1 MASKYI
7 QLKTTLCAS
16 ILTIENSPR
25 TEVTM
30 RFLDWLFVY
39 WFTWH
44 WCRIGRKTGVDL
56 ETCRR
61 SAENV
66 IRALRK
72 MD

>member
-1 MASKYI
+1 
-7 QLKTTLCAS
+7 
-16 ILTIENSPR
+16 
-25 TEVTM
+25 M
-30 RFLDWLFVY
+30 RFLNWLFER
-39 WFTWH
+39 WFTWR
-44 WCRIGRKTGVDL
+44 WCRIGRRTGVDL